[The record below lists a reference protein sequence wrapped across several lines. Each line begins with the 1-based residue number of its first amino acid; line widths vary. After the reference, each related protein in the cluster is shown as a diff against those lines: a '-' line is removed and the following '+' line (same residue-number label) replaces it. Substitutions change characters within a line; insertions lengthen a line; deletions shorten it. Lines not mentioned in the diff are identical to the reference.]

1 MGIQKDKLTQEQ
13 KQELERLRNFV
24 SRNGLSTQMNGT
36 KWRAAI
42 DAIQAVP
49 GYQASF
55 RVKLITE
62 VVEPAVNQWNA
73 FFPAQIPLYNA
84 IEWLEL
90 NPKVGPATTGPG
102 KDRRQDFSEALK
114 SVLAEA
120 RIPMTDSR
128 TGVRITGYSRP
139 PKR

>member
-42 DAIQAVP
+42 DAIQAIP

-55 RVKLITE
+55 RVKIITE
-62 VVEPAVNQWNA
+62 AAEPPENRWNP

-90 NPKVGPATTGPG
+90 NPKVGAPPAGPG
-102 KDRRQDFSEALK
+102 KDRREDFGEALK
-114 SVLAEA
+114 SALAEA
-120 RIPMTDSR
+120 RIPLADSR
-128 TGVRITGYSRP
+128 TGVRIIGYSRT

>member
-42 DAIQAVP
+42 DAILAVP

-55 RVKLITE
+55 RVKIITE
-62 VVEPAVNQWNA
+62 AAEPPENQWNPS
-73 FFPAQIPLYNA
+73 FPAQIPLYNA

-90 NPKVGPATTGPG
+90 NPRMGPPPAGPG
-102 KDRRQDFSEALK
+102 KDRRPDFTEALRNA
-114 SVLAEA
+114 LAES
-120 RIPMTDSR
+120 RIPLADSR
-128 TGVRITGYSRP
+128 TGVRIIGYSRA